1 MSSRR
6 HPMAHTDAAWLRMD
20 STANQMIVNGVLWF
34 DEPLDW
40 DRFEQRFRET
50 VLDRFARFHQR
61 PVEHADLRP
70 PEWEDD
76 PGFDPSRHMHRRTLP
91 APGDERALKQFV
103 GDHLAVPLDHGRPLW
118 DAYLLD
124 GYGAGSAV
132 LVRIHHSVADG
143 IALGRVLLGMVDGGE
158 PPSPVH
164 MADHEENGHGPL
176 GALLHEGAE
185 TVRHPRH
192 ALALSAAALR
202 DARTLAKLLLPGAD
216 PPSAIRGEL
225 GLAHRVGWSA
235 PVDLWRCKRTAKALG
250 ATVNDVLVA
259 AVTGALATY
268 LREHDG
274 TPADVHAL
282 VPVNLRAAGEPLDAE
297 LGNRFGLVLLGLPVG
312 IDDPVQRAIEVKRRM
327 DAIKHGHEA
336 PITLG
341 ILSLMGLTPAPL
353 EARLIVFFSA
363 KGSLVLTNVPG
374 PRRSLELTGRR
385 LGGVLVWAPCSG
397 SVGMSVTIFS
407 YAGKVTV
414 GFMAAQRLVADPQV
428 LADGFRD
435 ELLKLARLTRTAR
448 PRDRRS
454 APPRPRA

>member
-1 MSSRR
+1 MSSHRQ
-6 HPMAHTDAAWLRMD
+6 PMAHTDAAWLRMD

-50 VLDRFARFHQR
+50 VLDRFDRFHQR

-132 LVRIHHSVADG
+132 LLRIHHSVADG

-164 MADHEENGHGPL
+164 MADHEDNGHGPL

-259 AVTGALATY
+259 AVTGALASY

-274 TPADVHAL
+274 APADVHAL
-282 VPVNLRAAGEPLDAE
+282 VPVNLRPPSEPLDAE

-312 IDDPVQRAIEVKRRM
+312 IEDPVLRALEVKRRM

-341 ILSLMGLTPAPL
+341 ILSLMGLTPAPV
-353 EARLIVFFSA
+353 EARLIDFFSA

-374 PRRSLELTGRR
+374 PRRPLELTGRR

-435 ELLKLARLTRTAR
+435 ELLTLARLTRTAR
-448 PRDRRS
+448 PRDRRNG
-454 APPRPRA
+454 PPRPRA

>member
-1 MSSRR
+1 
-6 HPMAHTDAAWLRMD
+6 MAHADAAWLRMD
-20 STANQMIVNGVLWF
+20 RAANQMIVNGVLWF
-34 DEPLDW
+34 EEPLDW
-40 DRFEQRFRET
+40 DRFEERFRAT
-50 VLDRFARFHQR
+50 VLDRFARFRQK

-76 PGFDPSRHMHRRTLP
+76 PEFDPRRHLHRRTLP
-91 APGDERALKQFV
+91 APGDERTLKQFV
-103 GDHLAVPLDHGRPLW
+103 GDHLAIPLDRGKPLW
-118 DAYLLD
+118 EAYLLD

-158 PPSPVH
+158 PPLTVATGSETH
-164 MADHEENGHGPL
+164 DGHGPL
-176 GALLHEGAE
+176 GALMHEGVE
-185 TVRHPRH
+185 TIRHPAH
-192 ALALSAAALR
+192 AIELSGAALR

-216 PPSAIRGEL
+216 PRSAIRGDV
-225 GLAHRVGWSA
+225 GVAHRVGWSA

-259 AVTGALATY
+259 AVTGALAAY
-268 LREHDG
+268 MRDSDG
-274 TPADVHAL
+274 APTDVHAL
-282 VPVNLRAAGEPLDAE
+282 VPVNLRAAGEPLDAA
-297 LGNRFGLVLLGLPVG
+297 LGNRFGLVLLALPVG
-312 IDDPVQRAIEVKRRM
+312 LDDPVHRALEVKRRM

-341 ILSLMGLTPAPL
+341 ILALMGLAPAPL
-353 EARLIVFFSA
+353 EARLIDYFSA

-374 PRRSLELTGRR
+374 PRHPLRLTGRR

-414 GFMAAQRLVADPQV
+414 GFMTARRLVADPQV

-435 ELLKLARLTRTAR
+435 ELLALARLTRTAR
-448 PRDRRS
+448 RRDRRS
-454 APPRPRA
+454 GPPQPRA